1 MKTALVINGESISLD
16 AVEKKPQEVR
26 FELNGKTWHFRG
38 QRLHDGSFVLED
50 EASLQRTTGVVSPAG
65 KGQFRVALGA
75 CEAKISPVLSGA
87 ASFAAHSALSPT
99 APMPG
104 LIRQILVKVG
114 EKVKQGQPLVVM
126 EAMKL
131 QTTLSA
137 GGNGVVEAVVVKVG
151 EMVSEGAELVRLKA

>member
-26 FELNGKTWHFRG
+26 FTLGGKTYHFRG

-50 EASLQRTTGVVSPAG
+50 EASSQRTTGVVSPAG
-65 KGQFRVALGA
+65 KGQFRVAIGA
-75 CEAKISPVLSGA
+75 CEAKISPVISA
-87 ASFAAHSALSPT
+87 ATSSAAYSALSPI

-131 QTTLSA
+131 QTTLTA
-137 GGNGVVEAVVVKVG
+137 GGDGVVEAILVKAG
-151 EMVSEGAELVRLKA
+151 ELVSEGAELVRLK